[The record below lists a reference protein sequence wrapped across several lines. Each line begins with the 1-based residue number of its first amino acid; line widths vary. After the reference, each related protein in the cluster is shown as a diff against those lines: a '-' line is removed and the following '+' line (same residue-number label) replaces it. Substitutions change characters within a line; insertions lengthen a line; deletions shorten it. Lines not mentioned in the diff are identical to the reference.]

1 MLRRFGFHGMSSLLF
16 LLLVNSFSF
25 ATPSRVTKTKPAI
38 QQSWQSDISTLKDRE
53 LAQLVE
59 RHPYKVDV
67 AGSNPVLPTNLT
79 KGKYLK

>member
-1 MLRRFGFHGMSSLLF
+1 MWCLKKSHQKQILNVNNKGLNNRLKKYLSLSSL
-16 LLLVNSFSF
+16 
-25 ATPSRVTKTKPAI
+25 KAI
-38 QQSWQSDISTLKDRE
+38 HKYSNLSINRE

-79 KGKYLK
+79 LGE